1 MFLRR
6 AQYHLLSKILL
17 TKFLRSITT
26 SQKYLLR
33 CAKLAINSEPVML
46 PIYLRGELAYTRFY
60 VGTCRINFPDS
71 WCHTLSGLI
80 DGGWTDVQRSPISP
94 SRGLCLSPRPP
105 HKTTC
110 QSSSFEFAH
119 YRRRTF
125 HRNAFFEFL
134 STFCMRVACY
144 QIITSLI
151 HCLSQSF
158 TQDW

>member
-71 WCHTLSGLI
+71 
-80 DGGWTDVQRSPISP
+80 
-94 SRGLCLSPRPP
+94 
-105 HKTTC
+105 
-110 QSSSFEFAH
+110 
-119 YRRRTF
+119 
-125 HRNAFFEFL
+125 
-134 STFCMRVACY
+134 
-144 QIITSLI
+144 
-151 HCLSQSF
+151 
-158 TQDW
+158 